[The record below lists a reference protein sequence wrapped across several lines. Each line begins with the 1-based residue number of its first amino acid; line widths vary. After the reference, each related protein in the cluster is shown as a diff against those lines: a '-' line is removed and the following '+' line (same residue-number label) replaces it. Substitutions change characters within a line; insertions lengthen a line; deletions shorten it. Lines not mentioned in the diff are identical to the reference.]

1 MSVSARRI
9 LACYRHELRVLFHSP
24 VNVVFLCGFLVAIG
38 LCVFQIGEFFSTDE
52 VSLALWSLFLPWCG
66 LILIPALAMRAWPD
80 EYADRSVELSLTLP
94 LSLAEVVF
102 AKFLSGTTL
111 ILVALLFT
119 MPFPAT
125 LAYLGSPDWGVVAAG
140 YVAAFLLLA
149 FFYSIALAV
158 TAMLGD
164 GISSYIAGVVVIFVL
179 MLGGSDE
186 LTSLVADVI
195 PFDWTLG
202 LHAAFP
208 GPHYRS
214 LTSGFLEWR
223 DVSWFVIAI
232 VSLLVCCSMVIDRR
246 RDGRT
251 SPRGKLRLAGGLTAV
266 FAAAALIQ
274 LASSQV
280 PLEADLTEQDDFTL
294 SDSTLATLQGLDGVV
309 GIEFYWSKSE
319 ESVPQPI
326 RNHADKAL
334 KFLRR
339 VERAAGGRVE
349 ISRIDPAP
357 DTDAE
362 LKALEDGIRVIPMT
376 SGDYFFL
383 GLRISHAGK
392 QYTIPYLDAERA
404 GLLEYDLLATLLRFV
419 SGNTVSIGIISPLT
433 PPNTLDAPRPGLS
446 FIQELKRLHDVSV
459 IPFFSE
465 SLPEDLDVL
474 LVLQGTILKRR
485 MLWAIDQFVMSGG
498 TLIAAMDPM
507 VRFDRPSNEIRFQ
520 PSEEIDDLS
529 DLVLAWGL
537 RYDGDSIVG
546 DRNLAS
552 PVQTAASGAQM
563 HYPYW
568 LGFTGDTL
576 LRNHPVVAALNDILI
591 VEAGSLVATS
601 SANVEPLLTTTEMAG
616 THPRDTYNNHTHL
629 ELAADFEPAAGSRL
643 VAALIRGPLHSA
655 YADVKAPAQEPHVPT
670 SPASANVFVIADL
683 DWLFDPFALHSTDI
697 GETVLTR
704 PLNDNIQLLVNMIT
718 HGSNAMLTD
727 LRIRSGKVRRFT
739 RIASM
744 FREVEQGILSEE
756 QLTAGHI
763 EQLEQK
769 LDEIRDTAGIGNLSE
784 LPNPLRDQAILLQ
797 QKLVEMRRNLRNI
810 RMQMRQSVDSLELKL
825 SLVNIFGSSL
835 VVFFLAVLLA
845 WWRRQF
851 PTRWKAGVR

>member
-1 MSVSARRI
+1 MNMPTVR
-9 LACYRHELRVLFHSP
+9 
-24 VNVVFLCGFLVAIG
+24 
-38 LCVFQIGEFFSTDE
+38 
-52 VSLALWSLFLPWCG
+52 WSF
-66 LILIPALAMRAWPD
+66 
-80 EYADRSVELSLTLP
+80 RSRCRFPSRK
-94 LSLAEVVF
+94 VVF

-125 LAYLGSPDWGVVAAG
+125 LAYLGSPDWGMVAAG

-149 FFYSIALAV
+149 YFYSIALAV

-232 VSLLVCCSMVIDRR
+232 VSLLVCCSMVIDKR

-251 SPRGKLRLAGGLTAV
+251 GPRSKLRLAGRLIAV

-419 SGNTVSIGIISPLT
+419 SGRTRFHWNHQSADT
-433 PPNTLDAPRPGLS
+433 PEYTGCAAPRT
-446 FIQELKRLHDVSV
+446 FIHTGVETPCTMSVSSR
-459 IPFFSE
+459 FFRNPCP
-465 SLPEDLDVL
+465 L
-474 LVLQGTILKRR
+474 I
-485 MLWAIDQFVMSGG
+485 WMSC
-498 TLIAAMDPM
+498 LCS
-507 VRFDRPSNEIRFQ
+507 REPSSSVGCYG
-520 PSEEIDDLS
+520 PS
-529 DLVLAWGL
+529 
-537 RYDGDSIVG
+537 
-546 DRNLAS
+546 
-552 PVQTAASGAQM
+552 
-563 HYPYW
+563 
-568 LGFTGDTL
+568 
-576 LRNHPVVAALNDILI
+576 
-591 VEAGSLVATS
+591 TS
-601 SANVEPLLTTTEMAG
+601 S
-616 THPRDTYNNHTHL
+616 
-629 ELAADFEPAAGSRL
+629 SC
-643 VAALIRGPLHSA
+643 RG
-655 YADVKAPAQEPHVPT
+655 E
-670 SPASANVFVIADL
+670 
-683 DWLFDPFALHSTDI
+683 
-697 GETVLTR
+697 R
-704 PLNDNIQLLVNMIT
+704 
-718 HGSNAMLTD
+718 
-727 LRIRSGKVRRFT
+727 
-739 RIASM
+739 
-744 FREVEQGILSEE
+744 
-756 QLTAGHI
+756 
-763 EQLEQK
+763 
-769 LDEIRDTAGIGNLSE
+769 
-784 LPNPLRDQAILLQ
+784 
-797 QKLVEMRRNLRNI
+797 
-810 RMQMRQSVDSLELKL
+810 
-825 SLVNIFGSSL
+825 
-835 VVFFLAVLLA
+835 
-845 WWRRQF
+845 
-851 PTRWKAGVR
+851 